1 MMRSPDIPVVTGAQM
16 AAVDKALV
24 AVCGLELV
32 QIMETA
38 GRAVAVVARHMQPGG
53 SVAILCGS
61 GGNGGDG
68 LVCARYLA
76 GWGFGVECWLTKDPG
91 EMRGLAA
98 HQLQICEKIG
108 VPISGPGTP
117 IDFTGIELVVDAI
130 FGFGLTAAPFGRAA
144 QLIEA
149 ANNSGAMILAVD
161 LPSGVD
167 STSGAALF
175 PSIVAGITITLG
187 LPKQGLLV
195 GDGPAQSGR
204 VLVADI
210 GIPTAAYATVG
221 IAQTT
226 IFDSAEFIT
235 LDGRPWPS

>member
-1 MMRSPDIPVVTGAQM
+1 M
-16 AAVDKALV
+16 AAVDQAIV
-24 AVCGLELV
+24 AVCGLELLQV
-32 QIMETA
+32 META
-38 GRAVAVVARHMQPGG
+38 GRAVAVVARLMQPGG

-76 GWGFGVECWLTKDPG
+76 GWGFDVECWLTKDSG
-91 EMRGLAA
+91 ELRGLAA

-108 VPISGPGTP
+108 IPIAGPGTP
-117 IDFTGIELVVDAI
+117 IDFTSVDLVVDAI
-130 FGFGLTAAPFGRAA
+130 FGFGLTAAPLGRAA
-144 QLIEA
+144 ELIEA

-167 STSGAALF
+167 STSGTALF
-175 PSIVAGITITLG
+175 PTIVAEITITLG

-204 VLVADI
+204 VVVADI
-210 GIPTAAYATVG
+210 GIPTAAYASVG
-221 IAQTT
+221 IAHTT
-226 IFDSAEFIT
+226 IFDSAELIT